1 MGSQTA
7 QENSLFLYDTLLLT
21 ECSANRTNSIV
32 PMNLLNKKNNSSTIH
47 RSNKIQQSYFY
58 PKLFEENSQ
67 KKETT
72 EINSTDPIII
82 YDNDKTF
89 SSKMYVLPTD
99 DKDYF
104 EETSLNEISS
114 CRTYLKTM
122 SQIRLVQLANAG
134 NIYAAR
140 KLADN
145 IMEVS
150 SENVMHPKNSSRSK
164 DAARLV

>member
-21 ECSANRTNSIV
+21 ECSANRTSSIV
-32 PMNLLNKKNNSSTIH
+32 PMSLLNKKNNSSTIH
-47 RSNKIQQSYFY
+47 RNDKIQQSYFY
-58 PKLFEENSQ
+58 PKLFQEKSQ
-67 KKETT
+67 KKDTT

-99 DKDYF
+99 EKEHS
-104 EETSLNEISS
+104 EETSLSEISS

-150 SENVMHPKNSSRSK
+150 SKNIMHPKDSSRSK
-164 DAARLV
+164 DAARFV